1 MDQHV
6 TVSPDVDGVRVI
18 TCAGEFD
25 QDTLEPLRQA
35 IADALADPVRTIV
48 LNVSEI
54 TFADSSTLN
63 ELIRLR
69 RTGRPMVL
77 AGPLN
82 PQMARLF
89 ELTSA
94 DQIFTIAESVEAALT
109 L

>member
-1 MDQHV
+1 MRV
-6 TVSPDVDGVRVI
+6 RPDIDGVRVI
-18 TCAGEFD
+18 TCSGEFD

-35 IADALADPVRTIV
+35 VAGALADPVRTIV
-48 LNVSEI
+48 LDVSGI
-54 TFADSSTLN
+54 TFADSSMLN
-63 ELIRLR
+63 ELIRLW

-82 PQMARLF
+82 PQVARLL

-94 DQIFTIAESVEAALT
+94 DQLFTVVGSVEVALT

>member
-1 MDQHV
+1 M
-6 TVSPDVDGVRVI
+6 TVSPDIDGARVI
-18 TCAGEFD
+18 TCTGEFD

-35 IADALADPVRTIV
+35 IAGALADPVRTIV
-48 LNVSEI
+48 LDVSTI
-54 TFADSSTLN
+54 TFADSSMLN
-63 ELIRLR
+63 ELIRLW

-94 DQIFTIAESVEAALT
+94 DQLFVIADSVEAALT